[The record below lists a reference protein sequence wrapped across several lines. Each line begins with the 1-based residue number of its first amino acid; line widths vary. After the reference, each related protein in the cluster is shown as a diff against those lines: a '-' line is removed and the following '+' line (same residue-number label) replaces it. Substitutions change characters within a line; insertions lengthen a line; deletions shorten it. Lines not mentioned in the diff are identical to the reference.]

1 MSCLSVGRRF
11 YGRDLASPELRTEGS
26 RIPRPLLLRGL
37 RGARAPLRKR
47 GAKRRAVRERGQ
59 RLPVG
64 TAASYSEPPG
74 ELSRGRRLA
83 ERAKKQWRR
92 TSGSPPARS
101 GEWVKGGISP
111 GRTVQRS
118 AFRRRLAERAKK
130 QRRRTPGSP
139 PARSGECVKGGISP
153 GRTVQSSAFRWRLA
167 ERAKKTMA
175 ANPRFAASAIG
186 EMRER
191 GDSSL
196 SQNSNYQS
204 ELAEVRLR
212 RTREFR
218 FRREAPGGSGAGAQR
233 QLPSQSEAT
242 RNSAPAPEPLGGRD
256 GRI

>member
-101 GEWVKGGISP
+101 GECVKGGISP
-111 GRTVQRS
+111 GRTVQRP
-118 AFRRRLAERAKK
+118 AFRR
-130 QRRRTPGSP
+130 
-139 PARSGECVKGGISP
+139 
-153 GRTVQSSAFRWRLA
+153 RLA

-175 ANPRFAASAIG
+175 ANFRFAASAIG
-186 EMRER
+186 GMGAR
-191 GDSSL
+191 GDFPRENCPESGVQTAL
-196 SQNSNYQS
+196 GRARQKNNGG
-204 ELAEVRLR
+204 EPPVRR
-212 RTREFR
+212 
-218 FRREAPGGSGAGAQR
+218 QR
-233 QLPSQSEAT
+233 D
-242 RNSAPAPEPLGGRD
+242 RGNV
-256 GRI
+256 